1 MGESSLD
8 GKWLIADRDLNER
21 EGLKWLLKSS
31 SIPVTSILLASNYQ
45 EFVVIFEKESPNII
59 LLELDMISREDWSSF
74 SDLIQIYQPIL
85 LLTSAEATFEKAR
98 LAIDLRTLDL
108 MIKPFSATKVKSA
121 YQKASRA
128 LNKKHDNIGISQANL
143 YKDLSYEA
151 LFISQPAVANDFKI
165 AAFKTETI
173 EKVGILFSYLSEY
186 PFKDIH
192 GVFPLSDM
200 VVLLFKENCQNSK
213 EQCQK
218 AMSKWEEEF
227 SDPLAIVVLDG
238 KTNHM
243 GLHEKYI
250 ETRKMMEITYYRGY
264 RQIVDFKYSLNWIHI
279 DPFLAPPE
287 QRTWI
292 DMLSNHDLDS
302 IKKWLYNEF
311 LQLEEPFPDP
321 GLVRI
326 RLTSILAQIRRFM
339 KTYDLDEQ
347 LSYEKEYRYI
357 FHSILYDSVLYR
369 SVQNLILF
377 IQKIFLGA
385 GSSSQMFKQD
395 PIERGISYIES
406 NFFNCDLKL
415 EDVAKYVDRNPSY
428 FSHLLISKTG
438 RSFTDLLS
446 GVRMKEAKRLL
457 TGTNKPVKEI
467 AHKVGFHN
475 PNYFSRIFK
484 ELVGVSPREFRTNK
498 VQEDKTQ
505 N

>member
-1 MGESSLD
+1 LEESKLE

-45 EFVVIFEKESPNII
+45 EFVVIFEKESPDIV
-59 LLELDMISREDWSSF
+59 LLELDMVSRENWSSF
-74 SDLIQIYQPIL
+74 RELMQIYQPIL

-98 LAIDLRTLDL
+98 LTIDLQALDL

-121 YQKASRA
+121 YQKASRIFD
-128 LNKKHDNIGISQANL
+128 KKRDNNGFPHANL
-143 YKDLSYEA
+143 FKDLSYEA
-151 LFISQPAVANDFKI
+151 LFISQPDVSNDYKM

-173 EKVGILFSYLSEY
+173 ESVGILYSFLTEY

-192 GVFPLSDM
+192 GILPLSDM
-200 VVLLFKENCQNSK
+200 VVLLFKANCQNSK

-218 AMSKWEEEF
+218 AMRKWEEEF
-227 SDPLAIVVLDG
+227 SDPLAIVVRDG
-238 KTNHM
+238 KTAHLS
-243 GLHEKYI
+243 LHEKYI
-250 ETRKMMEITYYRGY
+250 ETRKMLEITYYRGY
-264 RQIVDFKYSLNWIHI
+264 RQIVDFKYSPNWIHI

-292 DMLSNHDLDS
+292 DMLSNHDLAS

-311 LQLEEPFPDP
+311 LQSEDPFPDP

-347 LSYEKEYRYI
+347 QTYEHEYRDI

-385 GSSSQMFKQD
+385 GTNQQLYKQD

-406 NFFNCDLKL
+406 NFTNGELKL

-428 FSHLLISKTG
+428 FSHLLMAKTG
-438 RSFTDLLS
+438 RSFTDILS
-446 GVRMKEAKRLL
+446 GIRMKEAKRLL
-457 TGTNKPVKEI
+457 LETSKPVKEI
-467 AHKVGFHN
+467 AILVGFQN

-484 ELVGVSPREFRTNK
+484 ELVGMSPREFRMNR
-498 VQEDKTQ
+498 E
-505 N
+505 